1 MVASIIMPTAL
12 PSTRLLGHSMNQV
25 LREYGR
31 VVLLFQQIERT
42 IKMLLNEADVSLT
55 SNQTEA
61 LVVRSPERFA
71 KQTLG
76 QVVEPL
82 LDFVTA
88 PKSPCDVSPSIENDF
103 AFRVR
108 CHFDFTEEKRNA
120 LKEKLTAIV
129 AKRNDLIHHA
139 QEWMGFNTPEACEKS
154 LERLRVLEAEI
165 RPVYAM
171 VRSLLVA
178 VLSARTEAAQLLDAY
193 LANYLNDADQ
203 PR

>member
-1 MVASIIMPTAL
+1 MESSIPMPTAL

-25 LREYGR
+25 LQEYGR

-42 IKMLLNEADVSLT
+42 IKVLLNEADISLT
-55 SNQTEA
+55 SSQTEA
-61 LVVRSPERFA
+61 LVVRSPERFT

-88 PKSPCDVSPSIENDF
+88 PKSSCDVSPSSENDF

-108 CHFDFTEEKRNA
+108 FHFDFTEEKRNA

-154 LERLRVLEAEI
+154 LERLRALEAEI
-165 RPVYAM
+165 RPMYAM
-171 VRSLLVA
+171 VRGLLVA
-178 VLSARTEAAQLLDAY
+178 VLSARTEAAQLVDAY